1 MKKILFLLLLLTSF
15 SGFSQAEKIE
25 ENFNSF
31 RLGEVRS
38 IFIHLPESY
47 QRSPKKKYP
56 LLFLMDGDYLYDP
69 FLGALNFGVYFDD
82 FPEVIIV
89 GVNQNIN
96 HERDTDCAVEEGSGL
111 PEEKTRKFFE
121 FIGMELIPTIQKKY
135 RVAPFKIIAG
145 HDLTA
150 GFINLFLFNDE
161 PLFNGYIS
169 FSSELPTSMDTL
181 LAERFN
187 NLNST
192 CYYYQSSSDSDDE
205 EMLARIKIVDEAAKL
220 VNKPNF
226 SYRYDEFKN
235 TSHYSVVLN
244 SIPNALNHIFSA
256 YRPIPTSEYNEK
268 IVTLQ
273 SGYVDYLKNKYDVLE
288 KQFNVKMPIRFIDFI
303 AIKSAIIKNQAYGEM
318 EQLADLAKKVYPK
331 SMLGDYLLAVMY
343 ESKEDFSN
351 AKKSFKTAYQREA
364 IGDLTKTMM
373 LDKVYLYKDYQ

>member
-1 MKKILFLLLLLTSF
+1 MNKFLFLFLLLTSF
-15 SGFSQAEKIE
+15 SCFSQEEKIE
-25 ENFNSF
+25 ESFNSF
-31 RLGEVRS
+31 KLGEIRN

-47 QRSPKKKYP
+47 QRNPKKKYP

-69 FLGALNFGVYFDD
+69 FLGAINFGVYFDD

-96 HERDTDCAVEEGSGL
+96 HERDTDCSVEEGSGL

-121 FIGMELIPTIQKKY
+121 FIGMELVPYIQKKY

-169 FSSELPTSMDTL
+169 FSSELPLSMDTL

-187 NLNST
+187 TLNAT
-192 CYYYQSSSDSDDE
+192 CYYYQSSSDSDQED
-205 EMLARIKIVDEAAKL
+205 MLARIKIVDEAAKK
-220 VNKPNF
+220 VNKPTFN
-226 SYRYDEFKN
+226 YRYDEFKN
-235 TSHYSVVLN
+235 TSHYSVILN
-244 SIPNALNHIFSA
+244 SIPNALYHIFSA

-273 SGYVDYLKNKYDVLE
+273 SGYVDYLKNKYEILD
-288 KQFNVKMPIRFIDFI
+288 KQFGVKMPIRFIDFM
-303 AIKSAIIKNQAYGEM
+303 AIKSAVVKNQAYGEM

-343 ESKEDFSN
+343 ESKEDFYN
-351 AKKSFKTAYQREA
+351 AKKYYKTAYQREG